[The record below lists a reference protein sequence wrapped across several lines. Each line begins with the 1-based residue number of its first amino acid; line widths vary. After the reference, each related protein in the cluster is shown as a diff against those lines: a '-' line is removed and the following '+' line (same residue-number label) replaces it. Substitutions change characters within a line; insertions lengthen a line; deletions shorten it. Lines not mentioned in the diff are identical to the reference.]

1 MNIIHTHGCFLGID
15 IAKDSFNTHLL
26 RADGGRD
33 QAAEFTND
41 PAGFAALDAWLLKH
55 AVVIHDLHAALEA
68 TGPYGLPLLTHLHA
82 AGCCV
87 SYLNPRRVK
96 DFTGSLGRRVKT
108 DAADARDI
116 ALFAQRLRPDPWSPP
131 AAELSTLQA
140 LVRHRDDLVR
150 QSVAVRNRL
159 KVTAFAAVKDSL
171 QRQLDTLTA
180 EIKLADRH
188 IDTLVLEHLPV
199 QYHHR
204 LLQSIPGIGRIGA
217 ATLLCEVPHI
227 TSFARARARARDVA
241 AFAGV
246 TPTLAQSGTSVRRRG
261 SMSKEGSA
269 LLRKALYMAALNI
282 IKRPNAL
289 RTCYERLLLAG
300 KSKTCAIGALMN
312 KLMRVAYGV
321 LKHQTP
327 FADNLAK
334 A

>member
-1 MNIIHTHGCFLGID
+1 MNTTHNHRSFLGLD
-15 IAKDSFNTHLL
+15 IAKDTFNAQLL
-26 RADGGRD
+26 RTAGDKD

-41 PAGFAALDAWLLKH
+41 PAGFTALDAWLRKH
-55 AVVIHDLHAALEA
+55 AVTFQELHAAMEA
-68 TGPYGLPLLTHLHA
+68 TGSYGLPLLTHLHA

-96 DFTGSLGRRVKT
+96 DFTRSLGRRVKT
-108 DAADARDI
+108 AAAAARDI
-116 ALFAQRLRPDPWSPP
+116 ALFAQRLRPEPWCPPP
-131 AAELSTLQA
+131 AELTTLQA

-150 QSVAVRNRL
+150 QSVAARNRS
-159 KVTAFAAVKDSL
+159 KVAAIVLVKESL
-171 QRQLDTLTA
+171 QRQLDSLAA
-180 EIKLADRH
+180 EIKIADQQ
-188 IDTLVLEHLPV
+188 IDALVLNHLPV
-199 QYHHR
+199 QQHNR

-217 ATLLCEVPHI
+217 ATLLGEVPHI
-227 TSFARARARARDVA
+227 TSFARARDVA

-289 RTCYERLLLAG
+289 RPCYERLLLAG
-300 KSKTCAIGALMN
+300 KSKACAIGALMN

-321 LKHQTP
+321 LKHNTP
-327 FADNLAK
+327 FADNLVK
-334 A
+334 AS

>member
-1 MNIIHTHGCFLGID
+1 MNIIPTIGCFLGID
-15 IAKDSFNTHLL
+15 IAKNSFNVHLL
-26 RADGGRD
+26 RLDGSRD
-33 QAAEFTND
+33 QAAQFTND

-55 AVVIHDLHAALEA
+55 AVTADTLHSALEA
-68 TGPYGLPLLTHLHA
+68 TGSYGLPLLTHLHA
-82 AGCCV
+82 AGHYV

-96 DFTGSLGRRVKT
+96 DFTRSLGRRVKT

-131 AAELSTLQA
+131 VAELSTLQA

-159 KVTAFAAVKDSL
+159 KVAAVALVKESL
-171 QRQLDTLTA
+171 QRQINALAA

-188 IDTLVLEHLPV
+188 IDTLVLAHLPV
-199 QYHHR
+199 QKHHR

-227 TSFARARARARDVA
+227 TNFARARDVA

-261 SMSKEGSA
+261 TMSKEGSA

-289 RTCYERLLLAG
+289 RACYERLLLAG
-300 KSKTCAIGALMN
+300 KSKACAIGALMN
-312 KLMRVAYGV
+312 KLMRVAFGV

-334 A
+334 V